1 MRSAHTTL
9 QVCSQGPAAGRLAH
23 TVDTLLLTYHRV
35 VLNCMDL
42 RTACC
47 PLATRLGSAPDL
59 QLLAPDASHCLT
71 SCSVVPLHLQD
82 VAERIAR
89 EARQLLFAPRL
100 MPMDAYEVSELPREG
115 AAAAAVLFVVS
126 TAGQGEFPDNARS
139 FWR

>member
-1 MRSAHTTL
+1 
-9 QVCSQGPAAGRLAH
+9 
-23 TVDTLLLTYHRV
+23 
-35 VLNCMDL
+35 MDL